1 MSQPEIIHCPAC
13 GKANRVLPAA
23 SGAPC
28 CGACGKPLPW
38 LVEADEAGFR
48 EVVEQSPVP
57 VLVDFWAPWCPP
69 CRVVAPAV
77 ERLSRE
83 LAGTLKVAKV
93 NTDLAPAL
101 QNRFRVF
108 SIPTLVLVEGG
119 RERDRVVGAQG
130 AASLR
135 RWLEARLTAPISE

>member
-1 MSQPEIIHCPAC
+1 
-13 GKANRVLPAA
+13 V
-23 SGAPC
+23 GAIKDTTD
-28 CGACGKPLPW
+28 ATF
-38 LVEADEAGFR
+38 EADGL
-48 EVVEQSPVP
+48 QNDKP